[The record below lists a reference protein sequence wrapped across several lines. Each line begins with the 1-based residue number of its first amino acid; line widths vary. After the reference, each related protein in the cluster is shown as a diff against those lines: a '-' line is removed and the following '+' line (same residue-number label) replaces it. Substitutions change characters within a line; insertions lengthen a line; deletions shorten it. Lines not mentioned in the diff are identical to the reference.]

1 MANGN
6 VLYID
11 GSKFTATLEELG
23 IPSTVQSGFIRVEG
37 PKGRRVYVA
46 ATKKV
51 GRVDISGFTVEFG
64 AKVPHCGEF
73 GNVKQQLD
81 LDPSLGE
88 DGIVTNF
95 RALIEHMLTLPAV
108 EKAPPKPKAPKAVKV
123 ETAPGEVPEAP
134 KPDAGIKDRM
144 AAIKAYAEK
153 NGMMVSN
160 KTLAL
165 ADES

>member
-1 MANGN
+1 MAKTN

-11 GSKFTATLEELG
+11 GSKFTTILSELG
-23 IPSTVQSGFIRVEG
+23 IATTTQSGFIRVDG

-64 AKVPHCGEF
+64 AKTPHCGEF

-81 LDPSLGE
+81 LDPALGE
-88 DGIVTNF
+88 DGILTNF
-95 RALIEHMLTLPAV
+95 KALVEHMLTLPAV
-108 EKAPPKPKAPKAVKV
+108 EKAPPKPKAPKAAKV
-123 ETAPGEVPEAP
+123 EAVVGEVPAAP
-134 KPDAGIKDRM
+134 APDAGIKDRL
-144 AAIKAYAEK
+144 AAIKAYAESR
-153 NGMMVSN
+153 GMAVSN

-165 ADES
+165 AEES